1 ELFNCA
7 DGGRTERPT
16 HSAHRRPDADH
27 EERPDAF
34 RYARKRT
41 RRPPGPL
48 GMVLISWHAS
58 CDRRETLSI
67 IDAMFDHEELRQ
79 TGSGRAACMARVRRA
94 AGQILM

>member
-1 ELFNCA
+1 
-7 DGGRTERPT
+7 
-16 HSAHRRPDADH
+16 
-27 EERPDAF
+27 
-34 RYARKRT
+34 
-41 RRPPGPL
+41 
-48 GMVLISWHAS
+48 MVLISWHAS